1 MAPFFFKTVHLPG
14 MLANRPII
22 WIWFLLSLK
31 KCPIAR
37 KEWAILVDRT
47 KYELKLNRANCLR
60 TGKKQCFYDAK
71 FAKKN
76 LDPLKKA

>member
-37 KEWAILVDRT
+37 KERAVLVDRT

-60 TGKKQCFYDAK
+60 RGKNNVFTMLSSP
-71 FAKKN
+71 KKN
-76 LDPLKKA
+76 SRSS